1 MVQGISNTG
10 EQVETEFRRLT
21 GASKPARAAHGDA
34 VINGWNIEVKKA
46 SANTL
51 NQVRAVKFIPL
62 VAKDTRDGSWYVI
75 SAPEVVRLV
84 ASKER
89 GQHTENPFESSTLS
103 LASLSRF
110 RVSEANLLDAV
121 TAAIDESEHARE
133 LHSAMTQILSESKAL
148 AAESL
153 RRVRS
158 LLSD

>member
-21 GASKPARAAHGDA
+21 GASRPTRAAHGDA

-121 TAAIDESEHARE
+121 TAAIDESERARE
-133 LHSAMTQILSESKAL
+133 LHSTMTQILSESKAL

-153 RRVRS
+153 RRVRN